1 MINGILLEE
10 LANELSDDQQ
20 NEEIMILPNEAVPMG
35 IDLKSDWVVIAPY
48 GSWKHSRGMQI
59 FEREDA
65 ERMAQSFQSLANV
78 ATRLVGL
85 PWYIGH
91 PDHPEFRDRYPDG
104 KAYGR
109 IKDLRAGD
117 KGLEGKVKWS
127 TQGKEMVNEG
137 MFHGHSPNWLGVWST
152 GNRWRP
158 VELKSV
164 GFTNEPNIPVPP
176 ITRANEKRADNNNE
190 DNKPKKMDERIKQE
204 LLAAGIIQ
212 PGATDD
218 DVRSGVQALCNESKD
233 LRSKVTGLES
243 KVSAAETAL
252 ANEKKARE
260 EADTAKTT
268 ALTAL
273 ANERKER
280 ATLVVD
286 AAVTR
291 GAVPTGE
298 RDAKIESLAN
308 EADEEKF
315 STALTALANESGT
328 AMKTGSKVGN
338 LGARDRSGKS
348 GDLSIREQT
357 EALANEIAK
366 GGQVTDRIYEQ
377 AYARLKT
384 QKPEL
389 FETAAKK

>member
-1 MINGILLEE
+1 
-10 LANELSDDQQ
+10 
-20 NEEIMILPNEAVPMG
+20 
-35 IDLKSDWVVIAPY
+35 
-48 GSWKHSRGMQI
+48 
-59 FEREDA
+59 
-65 ERMAQSFQSLANV
+65 
-78 ATRLVGL
+78 
-85 PWYIGH
+85 
-91 PDHPEFRDRYPDG
+91 
-104 KAYGR
+104 
-109 IKDLRAGD
+109 
-117 KGLEGKVKWS
+117 
-127 TQGKEMVNEG
+127 
-137 MFHGHSPNWLGVWST
+137 
-152 GNRWRP
+152 

-190 DNKPKKMDERIKQE
+190 ENKDKKMDELIKQE

-218 DVRSGVQALCNESKD
+218 DVRSGVKSLCNERKD

-243 KVSAAETAL
+243 KVTETETAL
-252 ANEKKARE
+252 ANEKTARE
-260 EADTAKTT
+260 AADTAKAT

-286 AAVTR
+286 AAITR

-298 RDAKIESLAN
+298 REAKIEALAN

-315 STALTALANESGT
+315 STALTALANESGK
-328 AMKTGSKVGN
+328 AMKTGSTVGN
-338 LGARDRSGKS
+338 LGARDRSGKA
-348 GDLSIREQT
+348 GDLTIRQRT
-357 EALANEIAK
+357 EALANEIAN

-384 QKPEL
+384 QSPEL
-389 FETAAKK
+389 FEPAAADKK